1 MYGVTGEKR
10 SIFVESDAFLYN
22 LCDPAILV
30 STKFHYFEIVPPA
43 SPYIKK
49 YLVENVLQG
58 KPKNRRLPFF
68 RLSICKTIQ
77 DGRVGQFPIFGYSL
91 YML

>member
-10 SIFVESDAFLYN
+10 PIFVESDAFLYN

-43 SPYIKK
+43 SPYIIIPPGGIIIHEITGGNILKQRNIVDPN
-49 YLVENVLQG
+49 Y
-58 KPKNRRLPFF
+58 
-68 RLSICKTIQ
+68 T
-77 DGRVGQFPIFGYSL
+77 
-91 YML
+91 